1 MNFRDYLRQLRLNED
16 EGIKITHLTHLEDLI
31 FTNGIQGAQKTLDFL
46 KTIYNDVNQHRSL
59 LVQQK
64 VDGAPS
70 VIAGTNPENGKF
82 FVATKSLFNKDPKI
96 NYTIEDIERNHGHA
110 PGLAKKL
117 KLALK
122 YFPKTIKNGILQG
135 DFMFDADD
143 LEYTTIDGI
152 KGVGF
157 QPNTIYF
164 FVPKDTEL
172 YNKIQSSKVGIIWHT
187 VYSGNTISSLSAS
200 FSISNNHIKST
211 ADAYVRT
218 PMIQIDQAA
227 WDSHESKKILKDISN
242 LENDLS
248 QINKSYLEEILSNN
262 ELISLIQVYMNNKVK
277 NDLRMQKN
285 EIKELIDFIRVK
297 YQEQIDKLKTPSSK
311 EKKLLNLK
319 VIIEHLQKNAST
331 LYHLFEWVYYV
342 EDVKNVIINKLNK
355 LQFPES
361 PYIKQ
366 NNGSFMVTDP
376 EGFVVS
382 DGPNNVK
389 FVNRSIFSKQN
400 FLNQKFK

>member
-1 MNFRDYLRQLRLNED
+1 MKFKEYLLLNED
-16 EGIKITHLTHLEDLI
+16 DGIKITHLTHLEDLI
-31 FTNGIQGAQKTLDFL
+31 FTNGILGAQKTLEFL
-46 KTIYNDVNQHRSL
+46 KTIYNDVNQHKSL

-96 NYTIEDIERNHGHA
+96 NYTIEDIEKNHGHA
-110 PGLAKKL
+110 PGLTKKL

-122 YFPKTIKNGILQG
+122 YFPKTIASGILQG
-135 DFMFDADD
+135 DFMFDSDD
-143 LEYTTIDGI
+143 LEYTSISGI

-164 FVPKDTEL
+164 FVPQETEL
-172 YNKIQSSKVGIIWHT
+172 YKKIQSSKVGIIWHT
-187 VYSGNTISSLSAS
+187 VYSGSTIASLSAS
-200 FSISNNHIKST
+200 FNISDNHIKTTSDT
-211 ADAYVRT
+211 YVRT

-227 WDSHESKKILKDISN
+227 WDNYETKLIQKDINN
-242 LENDLS
+242 LENDLN
-248 QINKSYLEEILSNN
+248 QIDKKYLEEILSNK
-262 ELISLIQVYMNNKVK
+262 ELVGLIQVYMNDKVK
-277 NDLRMQKN
+277 NDKRMQKN
-285 EIKELIDFIRVK
+285 EIKELIDFIKIK
-297 YQEQIDKLKTPSSK
+297 YQVQIDKLKTPKSK
-311 EKKLLNLK
+311 EKKESELDT
-319 VIIEHLQKNAST
+319 IIKHLQTNAST

-342 EDVKNVIINKLNK
+342 EDVKNIIIQKLNK

-366 NNGSFMVTDP
+366 SDGSFMVTDP